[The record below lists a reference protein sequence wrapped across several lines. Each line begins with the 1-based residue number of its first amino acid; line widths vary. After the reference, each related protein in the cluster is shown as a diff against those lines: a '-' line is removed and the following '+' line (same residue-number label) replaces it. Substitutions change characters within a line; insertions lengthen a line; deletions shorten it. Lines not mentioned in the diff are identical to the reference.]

1 MSLRN
6 AFATIE
12 TLFTRAI
19 VENDTALME
28 RLLLKGKP
36 LDAGYLVALPRSSDL
51 GKMKPEMARLLAEK
65 MDAKVE
71 SMLDG
76 YGLYYSRAL
85 LPTLFEGALRHS
97 QNVALVA
104 AFGNGHLPVQA
115 LAMGVL
121 KFIEDP
127 QARLSTFA
135 ETLGENVEKLSAPW
149 VVAGHTLSQ
158 NMIAEFDVL
167 VAAGFDL
174 HKDNEAFLRKAAAEG
189 NRDFALHLVQKHG
202 ADIDLAI
209 NTARNAGADNVRVF
223 LEDLRLETHPDAPP
237 LMSFEDMAKELITLR
252 KTVKS
257 LEQTVADLA
266 AQMTELKNPAVKL
279 NKSPLRKLA

>member
-6 AFATIE
+6 AFTSKE
-12 TLFTRAI
+12 ELFTRAI

-36 LDAGYLVALPRSSDL
+36 LDVAYLIGLRRSADL

-65 MDAKVE
+65 VDAELQGK
-71 SMLDG
+71 LDQ
-76 YGLYYSRAL
+76 YGLYYSKGF

-104 AFGNGHLPVQA
+104 AFGSGHLPVQA
-115 LAMGVL
+115 AAMGVL
-121 KFIEDP
+121 TFIEDP

-135 ETLGENVEKLSAPW
+135 EALGGDIEKLSAPW
-149 VVAGHTLSQ
+149 VAAEHTLSHD
-158 NMIAEFDVL
+158 MIAEFDVL

-174 HKDNEAFLRKAAAEG
+174 YKDNESFLRKAAAEG
-189 NRDFALHLVQKHG
+189 KRDFALHLVQKHG

-223 LEDLRLETHPDAPP
+223 LEDLRLETHPDAPA
-237 LMSFEDMAKELITLR
+237 LMSFEDMAKELTTLR

-266 AQMTELKNPAVKL
+266 EQVADLKNPAGKL
-279 NKSPLRKLA
+279 DKSPLRKPA